1 MAKNKDDVCFC
12 EDCKHQKA
20 TECLET
26 FLCKCC
32 ERADRIRFEHPVF
45 DEEGE
50 LSEEE
55 KARREREAQ
64 NEAEEESKRQQ
75 EAYFKGVIAFE

>member
-12 EDCKHQKA
+12 EECKHQKA
-20 TECLET
+20 TECLDT

-32 ERADRIRFEHPVF
+32 ERADRIRLEHPIF
-45 DEEGE
+45 DDEDE

-55 KARREREAQ
+55 ITQRK
-64 NEAEEESKRQQ
+64 Q
-75 EAYFKGVIAFE
+75 EANEDKEDDILQFGWTGIVTKEV

>member
-1 MAKNKDDVCFC
+1 MAKNKDDVCYC

-32 ERADRIRFEHPVF
+32 QSADRIRFEHPVLD
-45 DEEGE
+45 DEEG
-50 LSEEE
+50 LSAEE
-55 KARREREAQ
+55 KARREEEARDQGNEEAREQAR
-64 NEAEEESKRQQ
+64 S
-75 EAYFKGVIAFE
+75 YLPY